1 MKTIYVFDLGG
12 VLINLNVA
20 RCMRA
25 FEALMGET
33 NMRAILGMDSN
44 GEGVKAVSV
53 ATKQLMMDFEK
64 GLISAEQFI
73 SEVLHYCHPGT
84 TRQDVIDA
92 WMSMLGNLPAEK
104 LQFIDS
110 LRAQGHPVY
119 LLSNGNDL
127 HFDYI
132 NRTDTLDSHFDGL
145 FLSQRLH
152 LSKPDPQIY
161 LTVQESIHAS
171 LLPSLQGEELRS
183 IGGPVDV
190 HRTHGG
196 RPLPQIIFVDDIL
209 ANRFAAEQ
217 TVHWRTFSY
226 LAELSSAL

>member
-1 MKTIYVFDLGG
+1 MKTIFVFDLGG

-25 FEALMGET
+25 FEALMGEK

-64 GLISAEQFI
+64 GLISPDQFI
-73 SEVLHYCHPGT
+73 SDVLHYCHPGT

-92 WMSMLGNLPAEK
+92 WMSMLGDLPAER
-104 LQFIDS
+104 LDFIDS

-127 HFDYI
+127 HFDFI
-132 NRTDTLDSHFDGL
+132 NRTYALDTHFDGL
-145 FLSQRLH
+145 FLSQKMH
-152 LSKPDPQIY
+152 LAKPDPAIF
-161 LTVQESIHAS
+161 LSVQEAINDK
-171 LLPSLQGEELRS
+171 LP
-183 IGGPVDV
+183 ITN
-190 HRTHGG
+190 HKC
-196 RPLPQIIFVDDIL
+196 QIINQKCETIFVDDIL
-209 ANRFAAEQ
+209 ANRLAAEQ
-217 TVHWRTFSY
+217 TVHWRTFSS
-226 LAELSSAL
+226 LTELQLFQ